1 MIKIIVA
8 VDSKMGIANESGI
21 PWHVD
26 QDKLYYREKIKDSN
40 VLMGRVTYDE
50 QKQPVSSGN
59 NYVLTHLDSLRPGF
73 IKVNQID
80 ELMRRADDIWIIGGE
95 NIYKQTLDFAEQIF
109 ITRIEGDY
117 KCTKFF
123 PEFEEDFTLSA
134 STETNVENGIKFR
147 FEIYNRK

>member
-80 ELMRRADDIWIIGGE
+80 ELMRSADDIWIIGGE

-123 PEFEEDFTLSA
+123 PEFEKDFTLSA